1 MNQDGTVCISDIE
14 KITSAIFYII
24 SEKDDILVKNQISD
38 RVNLITKV
46 YSSILPMFIKAD
58 IFFLQ
63 RFGLQSRQDKI
74 TLEDWKDI
82 CCHDD
87 NFSKTLTNWL

>member
-1 MNQDGTVCISDIE
+1 MNRDGTVCISDIE

-24 SEKDDILVKNQISD
+24 SEKDDILAKNQISD

-46 YSSILPMFIKAD
+46 YSSILAMIIKQLS
-58 IFFLQ
+58 FLQ